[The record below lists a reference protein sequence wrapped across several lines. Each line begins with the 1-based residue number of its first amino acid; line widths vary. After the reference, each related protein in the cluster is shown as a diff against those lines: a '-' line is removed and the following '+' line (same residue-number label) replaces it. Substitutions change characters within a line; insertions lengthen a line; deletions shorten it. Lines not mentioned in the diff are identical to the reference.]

1 VVLASLSSAVSGATL
16 FLGGEA
22 MTVRVVIVDDQ
33 EPFRLA
39 ARMVVEATDGFDV
52 AGEAET
58 GEDGVAMAAAGADLV
73 LMDVNLPGMNGLE
86 AARLLRRIDPAPV
99 VVLLSTH
106 DQSDY
111 GDETRN
117 CGAAAYISKSAFERD
132 LLRRVWLDARS

>member
-1 VVLASLSSAVSGATL
+1 M
-16 FLGGEA
+16 E
-22 MTVRVVIVDDQ
+22 TVRVVIVDDQ
-33 EPFRLA
+33 EPFRRAGA
-39 ARMVVEATDGFDV
+39 AVIAAMDDFELVGV
-52 AGEAET
+52 AET
-58 GEDGVAMAAAGADLV
+58 GEDSVELARALTPDLV

-132 LLRRVWLDARS
+132 LLRRVWLDARG